1 MWRAARSS
9 YDARNMIYPVYTNQS
24 LGDLFLAPDRW
35 SGTGSG
41 VRLGHPAEGAGGRQG
56 ARWHARGAFSDLS
69 IAKMA
74 RGAQGGGT
82 GSGRR
87 RPPRAGCRAESRPA
101 GTRNRAKCGHSGTR
115 RGAAWPL
122 AASLAAGHA
131 CLNQTCANREE
142 VEHCVSRER
151 GGNLAPTGQQ
161 APRRR
166 PAGRQ
171 AAGRA
176 GACFA
181 SVRMPPAQV

>member
-1 MWRAARSS
+1 MGSSSLRPLYPSFIVFAPLSSSLPTLRGGRRGRGGAPGRATAR
-9 YDARNMIYPVYTNQS
+9 
-24 LGDLFLAPDRW
+24 
-35 SGTGSG
+35 
-41 VRLGHPAEGAGGRQG
+41 AGGFQRPAYCKNG
-56 ARWHARGAFSDLS
+56 ARRAGGA
-69 IAKMA
+69 
-74 RGAQGGGT
+74 T

-101 GTRNRAKCGHSGTR
+101 GTRNRAKCGHSGAR

-122 AASLAAGHA
+122 AASLAAGHE

-181 SVRMPPAQV
+181 SVRMHPAQM